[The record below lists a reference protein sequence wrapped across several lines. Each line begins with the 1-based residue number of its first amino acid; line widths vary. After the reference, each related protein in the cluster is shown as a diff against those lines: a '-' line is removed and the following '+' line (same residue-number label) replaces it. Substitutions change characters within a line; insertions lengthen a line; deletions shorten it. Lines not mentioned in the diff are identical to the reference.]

1 METRAHHVLI
11 GAFTLAVMALLV
23 MFALWASKYS
33 SEKQYQDF
41 DVVFIEAVTGL
52 SKGSIVQYNGIA
64 VGDVRKLS
72 LDKNDPSKVI
82 ARVRVDASTPVK
94 IDTKAKLAFVG
105 LTGVAQIQFTGG
117 KPESPL
123 LAAPN
128 SQKIPVIFAEES
140 AFAKLM
146 NSTEDITA
154 TAADVLIRVNRML
167 SEENIGKISKSLDS
181 IEQIT
186 GTVAGQKQDIASLIT
201 NARSAADKLDA
212 TLAKADSAMGKLD
225 KGMDKMDEGVFQ
237 ELPKVVASLERTL
250 AELEKLSTNAN
261 GMVDENREQINSFT
275 TQGLGQVG
283 PTLVELRALIKD
295 LNRLSNRL
303 NENPAGLILGRNQP
317 EEFKP

>member
-1 METRAHHVLI
+1 
-11 GAFTLAVMALLV
+11 
-23 MFALWASKYS
+23 
-33 SEKQYQDF
+33 
-41 DVVFIEAVTGL
+41 VFIEAVTGL

-82 ARVRVDASTPVK
+82 ARVRVDANTPVK

-117 KPESPL
+117 KPESAL
-123 LAAPN
+123 LAKAGSN
-128 SQKIPVIFAEES
+128 KIPVIFAEES

-167 SEENIGKISKSLDS
+167 SEANVNKISKSLDH
-181 IEQIT
+181 IEQVT
-186 GTVAGQKQDIASLIT
+186 GTVAGQKQDIAALII
-201 NARSAADKLDA
+201 NARNAADKLDA

-225 KGMDKMDEGVFQ
+225 KGMDKIDQGVLQ
-237 ELPKVVASLERTL
+237 ELPKVVASLEKTL
-250 AELEKLSTNAN
+250 AELEKLSSNAN
-261 GMVDENREQINSFT
+261 GMVDENREQINRFT
-275 TQGLGQVG
+275 TQGLSQVG
-283 PTLVELRALIKD
+283 PTLTELRTLIKD